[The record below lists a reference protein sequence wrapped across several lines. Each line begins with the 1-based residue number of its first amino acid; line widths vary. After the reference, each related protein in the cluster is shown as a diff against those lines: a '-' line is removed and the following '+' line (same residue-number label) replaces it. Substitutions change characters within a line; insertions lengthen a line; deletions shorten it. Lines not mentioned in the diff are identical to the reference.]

1 MTSADPA
8 PLAATA
14 PGPPDAALALR
25 EEVSALHAA
34 SFGWAMSLCGRDR
47 AVAEDVLQLAY
58 EKILRGTA
66 RWDGRSAFRTWLFG
80 VIRLT
85 ALRERRRRWLGAL
98 AGLAPSSEPR
108 TRDSVAPEAVA
119 ALSER
124 AKAVRGALGVLPARQ
139 REVVHLVFYEG
150 LSIAEAAAVM
160 GVSVGS
166 ARQHYERGKARLWAE
181 LRASGVEP

>member
-1 MTSADPA
+1 M
-8 PLAATA
+8 
-14 PGPPDAALALR
+14 
-25 EEVSALHAA
+25 ALHEA

-47 AVAEDVLQLAY
+47 ALAEDVLQIAY
-58 EKILRGTA
+58 EKVLRGAA
-66 RWDGRSAFRTWLFG
+66 RWDRRSAFRTWLFG

-98 AGLAPSSEPR
+98 AGASVAEPR

-124 AKAVRGALGVLPARQ
+124 ARAVRTAIGVLSARQ

-150 LSIAEAAAVM
+150 LSIAEASDVM
-160 GVSVGS
+160 GISVGS
-166 ARQHYERGKARLWAE
+166 ARQHYERGKARLWEE
-181 LRASGVEP
+181 LRAKGVEP